1 MQVMQPLR
9 AAHSHTQHLSY
20 SAEDVFPLLCPVRE
34 RDWIET
40 WNPSLVITS
49 SGVAELH
56 CIFTT
61 DGGDRTA
68 TWIVTRYEPPTA
80 IEFVRFGPGPAVTN
94 ISIVVRAVGASR
106 CEADITYAIT
116 ALPGGEH
123 IVAAFDEEH
132 YRSFMET
139 WQRRLE
145 HFLGTGEMLR
155 TASSTRV

>member
-9 AAHSHTQHLSY
+9 VTHSYTQHLPY
-20 SAEDVFPLLCPVRE
+20 SAEAVFPLLCPVRE

-40 WNPSLVITS
+40 WNPSVVITG

-56 CIFTT
+56 CTFTT
-61 DGGDRTA
+61 ESGDNAA
-68 TWIVTRYEPPTA
+68 TWTVTRYEPPTA
-80 IEFVRFGPGPAVTN
+80 IEFVKFGPGPAITH
-94 ISIVVRAVGASR
+94 ISIVVRAVGSSR

-123 IVAAFDEEH
+123 VVEAFGEENF
-132 YRSFMET
+132 RSFMET

-145 HFLGTGEMLR
+145 HYLGTGEMLR
-155 TASSTRV
+155 AASSTQV